1 MSENY
6 DKVSAIA
13 AEHLGKKAGDY
24 SDFVDIKDV
33 KSDLLVA
40 IPRELNRVDY
50 NIDNDTFVGIDA
62 WHGFEVSALT
72 KNGLPVSG
80 MVKVVYPSNSPNIV
94 ESKSMK
100 LYWNSFNM
108 AKIADNSR
116 DIRAEIERI
125 ATADLSECMQA
136 PVQVTFFTE
145 RVGQPHGMN
154 GFAEMSKY
162 LSPDLVFDA
171 DGADTGLLVSA
182 GRGGQLKVMTNN
194 LRSNCRVTHQPDFG
208 DLYIDMIGTDVP
220 TIDSLM
226 QYIVSFR
233 KENHFHEECVEMIYK
248 ALQDTFEPS
257 GLMVTALYT
266 RRGGWNICP
275 SRASHESLLPDTLK
289 SASVSHTNGSCL
301 FRQ

>member
-1 MSENY
+1 MSSNY
-6 DKVSAIA
+6 EKVSAIA

-24 SDFVDIKDV
+24 SDFVDIDSV
-33 KSDLLVA
+33 RPDLLVA
-40 IPRELNRVDY
+40 IPRELNRTDY
-50 NIDNDTFVGIDA
+50 EITNETFVGFDA

-72 KNGLPVSG
+72 DNGFPVSG
-80 MVKVVYPSNSPNIV
+80 MAKVVYASDSPNIV

-108 AKIADNSR
+108 AKIGVNSAQVRDNIEAIASH
-116 DIRAEIERI
+116 DLTEII
-125 ATADLSECMQA
+125 GK
-136 PVQVTFFTE
+136 PVQVSFFTE
-145 RVGQPHGMN
+145 RAAQPHGMT
-154 GFAEMSKY
+154 GYQSLDKFVSLDTMFDSEQGA
-162 LSPDLVFDA
+162 DA
-171 DGADTGLLVSA
+171 DLLVASKLT
-182 GRGGQLKVMTNN
+182 RMRVFTPN

-208 DLYIDMIGTDVP
+208 DLYIEMQGESTP

-248 ALQDTFEPS
+248 ALQDKFNPDI
-257 GLMVTALYT
+257 LAVTALYT

-275 SRASHESLLPDTLK
+275 SRASNEAHLPYALGAK
-289 SASVSHTNGSCL
+289 QVSHTNGSCL

>member
-1 MSENY
+1 MSNY

-24 SDFVDIKDV
+24 SDFVNITDV
-33 KSDLLVA
+33 KPELLVG
-40 IPRELNRVDY
+40 IPRSLNRVDY
-50 NIDNDTFVGIDA
+50 DITDDTFSGSDV

-80 MVKVVYPSNSPNIV
+80 MAKVIYPSNSPNII

-108 AKIADNSR
+108 AVLGNTRSDVVKNVNKKAS
-116 DIRAEIERI
+116 E
-125 ATADLSECMQA
+125 DLSRA
-136 PVQVTFFTE
+136 VGSTVKVKFFTK
-145 RVGQPHGMN
+145 QFTSPHGMSSYTILDNQISNDIVFN
-154 GFAEMSKY
+154 GCDKNE
-162 LSPDLVFDA
+162 DLLIA
-171 DGADTGLLVSA
+171 DSNANQIRTW
-182 GRGGQLKVMTNN
+182 TPN

-208 DLYIDMIGTDVP
+208 DLYIHMKGKHVP
-220 TIDSLM
+220 TYDSLM

-248 ALQDTFEPS
+248 ALHDKFEPDE
-257 GLMVTALYT
+257 LMVTALYT

-275 SRASHESLLPDTLK
+275 SRTSDKSLLPEALININ
-289 SASVSHTNGSCL
+289 VSHTNGSCL